1 MIDNNEKNLT
11 DNVDWS
17 KFTFLEKK
25 KEEDQAK
32 DKAKGVRIGYIVFLA
47 FSLMSVVAL
56 IFLTIVFGTVGNPN
70 FTAQRGYGI
79 LGLVFFLLF
88 LLSVGL
94 FSVTRYLYNT
104 KWYKTEK
111 RKTYF
116 ALSNS
121 SYYLA
126 VGFLYTAFALIP
138 LRKAVLDISEVFGY
152 WNILLLVF
160 VWLVDIALV
169 VLEFKKGDK
178 TNKTAFGIA
187 SILLPALVLCF
198 SSILVQ
204 NYSLNLFSL
213 PLLVSAV
220 VASVIA
226 LPLLLDKKKDTN
238 VLIGHFFT
246 LSCFILD
253 AVAILYYG
261 MIVASNLY

>member
-1 MIDNNEKNLT
+1 MIDNNEQNIMDST
-11 DNVDWS
+11 DWS

-25 KEEDQAK
+25 KEEDLTK
-32 DKAKGVRIGYIVFLA
+32 DKAKGVKIGYIIFLA

-56 IFLTIVFGTVGNPN
+56 IVLTIVFGTVGNPN
-70 FTAQRGYGI
+70 FTAMRGYGV

-94 FSVTRYLYNT
+94 FSTCRYLYNT
-104 KWYKTEK
+104 KWYKSDK
-111 RKTYF
+111 RKIYF

-126 VGFLYTAFALIP
+126 VGFLYTTFALIP
-138 LRKAVLDISEVFGY
+138 LRKAVLDISEVFGH
-152 WNILLLVF
+152 WNILLLAF
-160 VWLVDIALV
+160 VWLVVIALV

-187 SILLPALVLCF
+187 SIVLPALVLSF
-198 SSILVQ
+198 STILIQ
-204 NYSLNLFSL
+204 NYSLSRFSL

-220 VASVIA
+220 VSSAIA
-226 LPLLLDKKKDTN
+226 LPLLLDKKKDSN
-238 VLIGHFFT
+238 VLVGHFFT
-246 LSCFILD
+246 LTCFILD